1 MGPASVG
8 IRRVIPDLDMRE
20 SPDVSSRPIQEN
32 YDQGFTTRQR
42 LMSDKAAASLLTL
55 DINRAGN
62 AAVVRCHGKLV
73 AGVNDILYVKVSQL
87 FPDSKRIVLDLTYL
101 THTDSMGLGTLVRL
115 YVSARS
121 AGCDLE
127 LINLGKQIRQLLVTT
142 NLLSV
147 FTVIGERGIR
157 MG

>member
-1 MGPASVG
+1 
-8 IRRVIPDLDMRE
+8 
-20 SPDVSSRPIQEN
+20 
-32 YDQGFTTRQR
+32 
-42 LMSDKAAASLLTL
+42 MSDKAAATLLTL

-62 AAVVRCHGKLV
+62 TAVVRCHGKLV
-73 AGVNDILYVKVSQL
+73 AGVNDVLYVKVSQL
-87 FPDSKRIVLDLTYL
+87 FPDTRRIVLDLTDL

-115 YVSARS
+115 YVSSRS

-147 FTVIGERGIR
+147 FTVIGEHGIR